1 MSHKLQP
8 RSFLVR
14 AIWSFLPILMLAPAA
29 FAQQTTEY
37 IVSIPKLRVST
48 DDSVVSFEVDVTAG
62 AFESASN
69 LPVGWYIAI
78 DNDASW
84 QTKITANTTVGAA
97 ALKPEEFEKLRFSI
111 DKNESGGLKFRL
123 SGIVSVTKD
132 FQKSRPIPLKM
143 GDFAVVPKP

>member
-1 MSHKLQP
+1 
-8 RSFLVR
+8 
-14 AIWSFLPILMLAPAA
+14 
-29 FAQQTTEY
+29 
-37 IVSIPKLRVST
+37 
-48 DDSVVSFEVDVTAG
+48 VVSFEVDVTAG